1 MVQTPANQTKQPNQS
16 QWDISHLQQHLQ
28 YAIDLEFWTIPFY
41 LSAMYSIKDPS
52 HWIYRLIQSVVYQE
66 MLHVE
71 LASNVAN
78 AYGLSPKFS
87 APVYKGQAIPHLN
100 FNLDQPDPTPK
111 YSPYTAEIGPL
122 DLEHINAMCLIEY
135 PEWASKKKPDLQEDV
150 TQYGSIGEFYDA
162 VEVGAAELVYDLKG
176 SQNQISKFQ
185 NFYNKFKYPTITSD
199 GGEGLSQ
206 ALSLIRA
213 ITVQGAGKTEG
224 DEAIPPQ
231 YQNTADGF
239 EESWSHFTKFSA
251 IRDSQDLPETYSLKS
266 QADDQGLKAQQIL
279 IKNFTEFR
287 SVLEQ
292 LFSNKLEDPS
302 KFSTVMATLG
312 GNILNCWRNGV
323 VPKFSND

>member
-1 MVQTPANQTKQPNQS
+1 MVQTPNKI

-28 YAIDLEFWTIPFY
+28 SAIDLEFWTVPFY
-41 LSAMYSIKDPS
+41 LSVMYSIKDPS
-52 HWIYRLIQSVVYQE
+52 HWVYRLIQSVVYQE

-71 LASNVAN
+71 LACNVAN
-78 AYGLSPKFS
+78 AYGVSPTFN
-87 APVYKGQAIPHLN
+87 APVYQGTTIPHLN
-100 FNLDQPDPTPK
+100 FSLDPSNPIQN

-135 PEWASKKKPDLQEDV
+135 PEWLTDKTPNIQEDV
-150 TQYGSIGEFYDA
+150 TDYGSIGEFYDA
-162 VEVGAAELVYDLKG
+162 VEVGACELVYNLKG
-176 SQNQISKFQ
+176 NQNQINKFQ

-199 GGEGLSQ
+199 GGQGLSQ
-206 ALSLIRA
+206 ALNLIKA
-213 ITVQGAGKTEG
+213 ITDQGEGKTEG
-224 DEAIPPQ
+224 DISIPQQ

-239 EESWSHFTKFSA
+239 EESWSHFTKFAA
-251 IRDSQDLPETYSLKS
+251 IKNSQDWPEVYSLKS
-266 QADDQGLKAQQIL
+266 QADEQGSKLQQIL
-279 IKNFTEFR
+279 INNFTEFR